1 MEKLQQKIESLEEAI
16 EADRKKEI
24 RIGIIQHELDILRKD
39 LLKSHKKLKKEK
51 REVDE
56 LEKKNIKSLFTEIL
70 GDKEEQLEK
79 ERQEYL
85 QEVLHHNSLIDEIE
99 TLEYEKKILSQN
111 LTDDK
116 TKKELELKNA
126 IALKEKQL
134 KGSPKYKKQL
144 LQYDAQLHKIHYRMV
159 NIEEAIVQGTS
170 LKKRLNGVFTKLKQV
185 KKWGPYKMH
194 GKGRYSSYNKKTYID
209 KANREAVVVNVFIK
223 KFDKELKDVFPD
235 MDINLTMEYFEN
247 FLDQFYDNLITDWMI
262 QRKLDNAVHNI
273 STMED
278 KMQRIL
284 MTLKKEKESVEA
296 ERVKIESEKASYI
309 KSNP

>member
-1 MEKLQQKIESLEEAI
+1 MQDLQNKIDALEAAI
-16 EADRKKEI
+16 ETDRKRSI
-24 RIGIIQHELDILRKD
+24 RLQIIAHELDLLRKD
-39 LLKSHKKLKKEK
+39 LLKSNKKMKKEK
-51 REVDE
+51 RDVDE
-56 LEKKNIKSLFTEIL
+56 LEKKNMKSLFTEIL
-70 GDKEEQLEK
+70 GDKEEQLER

-99 TLEYEKKILSQN
+99 TLKYEEKILKEN
-111 LTDDK
+111 LSKDRSK
-116 TKKELELKNA
+116 IERELRNVMS
-126 IALKEKQL
+126 LKEKQL
-134 KGSPKYKKQL
+134 KGSPQFKEQL
-144 LQYDAQLHKIHYRMV
+144 FKFDAQLHKLHYRLV
-159 NIEEAIVQGTS
+159 NIEEAIEQGNF
-170 LKKRLNGVFTKLKQV
+170 LKVKLKSVFSKLKQV

-209 KANREAVVVNVFIK
+209 KANREAVIANVFIK

-235 MDINLTMEYFEN
+235 LDMNLSMEYFEN

-278 KMQRIL
+278 KMERIL
-284 MTLKKEKESVEA
+284 MTLNKEKKSVEA
-296 ERVKIESEKASYI
+296 EQEQIESEKAAYI

>member
-1 MEKLQQKIESLEEAI
+1 MQDLQNRIDSLEAAMET
-16 EADRKKEI
+16 DRKKTI
-24 RIGIIQHELDILRKD
+24 RLQIINHELDILRKD
-39 LLKSHKKLKKEK
+39 LLKSNQKLKKEK
-51 REVDE
+51 RDVDE
-56 LEKKNIKSLFTEIL
+56 LEKKNMKSLFTEIL
-70 GDKEEQLEK
+70 GDKEEQLER

-99 TLEYEKKILSQN
+99 TLKYEEKILKEN
-111 LTDDK
+111 LSKDRLK
-116 TKKELELKNA
+116 IERELKNVMS
-126 IALKEKQL
+126 LKEKQL
-134 KGSPKYKKQL
+134 KGSPQYKKQL
-144 LQYDAQLHKIHYRMV
+144 LKFDAQLHKLHYRLV
-159 NIEEAIVQGTS
+159 NIEEAIEQGRFLRDK
-170 LKKRLNGVFTKLKQV
+170 LKSVFSKLKQV

-209 KANREAVVVNVFIK
+209 KANREAVIANVFIK

-235 MDINLTMEYFEN
+235 LDMNLSMEYFEN

-284 MTLKKEKESVEA
+284 MTLEKEKESVNKEQSN
-296 ERVKIESEKASYI
+296 IESEKAAYI